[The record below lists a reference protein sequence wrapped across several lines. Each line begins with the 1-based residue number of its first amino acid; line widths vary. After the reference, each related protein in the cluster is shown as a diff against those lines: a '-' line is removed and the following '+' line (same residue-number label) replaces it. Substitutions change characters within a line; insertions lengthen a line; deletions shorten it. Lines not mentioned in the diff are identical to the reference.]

1 MSQSSITK
9 KSYGASIKGVTK
21 KKIKID
27 EEQIEEFKEAF
38 NLFDTTHSGEIDS
51 REFKAALKALG
62 YEVKKDDVI
71 AMFNEVSKEITA
83 KISYD
88 DFLKIMTPRIKDRS
102 SREEIMKIFKL
113 FDEDNTN
120 KISLKNLKKVAQEI
134 GENISDDE
142 LKEMMQEA
150 DKDKDGFI
158 GAEDFYRV
166 MRKKYIDPL
175 EDLSDDD

>member
-1 MSQSSITK
+1 M
-9 KSYGASIKGVTK
+9 
-21 KKIKID
+21 
-27 EEQIEEFKEAF
+27 EEFKEAF
-38 NLFDTTHSGEIDS
+38 NLFDTNHTGEIDS

-62 YEVKKDDVI
+62 YEVKKEDVVK
-71 AMFNEVSKEITA
+71 MFSEVAKEITA
-83 KISYD
+83 KITYE
-88 DFLKIMTPRIKDRS
+88 DFLKIMTPRMKDRS

-134 GENISDDE
+134 GENISEEE

-158 GAEDFYRV
+158 GPEDFYRV
-166 MRKKYIDPL
+166 MKKKYSDPL

>member
-1 MSQSSITK
+1 M
-9 KSYGASIKGVTK
+9 
-21 KKIKID
+21 
-27 EEQIEEFKEAF
+27 F
-38 NLFDTTHSGEIDS
+38 GEIT
-51 REFKAALKALG
+51 
-62 YEVKKDDVI
+62 
-71 AMFNEVSKEITA
+71 KEITS
-83 KISYD
+83 KITYEE
-88 DFLKIMTPRIKDRS
+88 FLKIMTPRIKDRS

-158 GAEDFYRV
+158 GPEDFYRV